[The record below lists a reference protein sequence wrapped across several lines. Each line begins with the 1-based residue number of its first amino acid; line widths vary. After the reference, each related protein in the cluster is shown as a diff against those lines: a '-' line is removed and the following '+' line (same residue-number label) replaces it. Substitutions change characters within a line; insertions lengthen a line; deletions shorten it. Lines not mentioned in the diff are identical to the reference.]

1 MIGKTLKMVNNDL
14 SGVSDTRYINV
25 FCCFRDMKYGNEYLI
40 FCYFGEYANNV
51 LYCGSVH
58 FKDNSL
64 VVFSIKKENEK
75 IVLDFINRLLSNSYS
90 SMYQILDI
98 RNMLKLEIVSSNSL
112 EMDHTVIEKLDVLSI
127 PNKKEEEL
135 AKEREKKPIFLY
147 VLLVLL
153 IILFLGALY
162 FYFNM
167 DKYEKKAIVLNCTT
181 NLYNEDIDVWY
192 TSDMVINFE
201 LDDVTVKNIMEVNTY
216 NFTMD
221 EYNAIVNYED
231 IEELFMG
238 YTITNDKDNYRLILK
253 RDIST
258 IINTYREIREF
269 YEKKGYVCQEGKI

>member
-1 MIGKTLKMVNNDL
+1 MNAMMKQKRKKENFEKRNPLEEHVLKWP
-14 SGVSDTRYINV
+14 I
-25 FCCFRDMKYGNEYLI
+25 CGNEYI
-40 FCYFGEYANNV
+40 IYCYVGEYANNV

-135 AKEREKKPIFLY
+135 VKEREKKPIFLY

-167 DKYEKKAIVLNCTT
+167 PICLSTSVKSQCLSVLDGCF
-181 NLYNEDIDVWY
+181 W
-192 TSDMVINFE
+192 
-201 LDDVTVKNIMEVNTY
+201 
-216 NFTMD
+216 
-221 EYNAIVNYED
+221 
-231 IEELFMG
+231 
-238 YTITNDKDNYRLILK
+238 
-253 RDIST
+253 
-258 IINTYREIREF
+258 EIKF
-269 YEKKGYVCQEGKI
+269 HFSV